1 MIGLP
6 SRKYEPDHTSARGH
20 SGLSGHPSA
29 VPHRGARSA
38 RIRGVQ
44 RIALFH
50 GYELTG
56 SGSNEYTR
64 YLARALA
71 DTGQEVHV
79 ICREPQPTDVVGI
92 SAAVAWHIDGGHEVL
107 FGTPSGPGS
116 IILHQLPHAG
126 VRPVYVTDK
135 LREGNVK
142 AFTDLTDA
150 ELAEVRSVAA
160 ESLRRVL
167 TAFPVDILHANHTV
181 LQPTIAADVCP
192 SLGIPFVIYPHGS
205 DIEYTIRQDQRFH
218 QLAGDALVA
227 ASGVITGSREMLTRL
242 LGLYPELGESI
253 RAKWSLVG
261 VGVDV
266 SRFVPIAHDQR
277 RSAIEALAAT
287 EPGGGRTPR
296 EAADLHRRLAA
307 EGVSAL
313 ESTPH
318 YAPELPDDDVVSTLL
333 DLDWENDHMVVF
345 VGALTVGKGVQGLIA
360 ALPYVLQQAP
370 DTQLIIVGSGRYRDV
385 LEALVHAIATGD
397 EVLLDELVA
406 HGNDLDHGPAVG
418 GWADVADYL
427 TDREHRRLV
436 LTAGP
441 EFAEHVHFT
450 GRLDHTR
457 LNMLF
462 GCADLAVFP
471 SVLPEA
477 YPLVLMESLA
487 IGVLPCAS
495 DLTGLGEGLRDL
507 EPELGAALVD
517 RLRLPTDPAARV
529 AGIGQ
534 QLASLLLDPQ
544 LHDQAET
551 LRRIAVERYDW
562 NVRAVQMLEAYES
575 AIERSADI
583 PLRS

>member
-1 MIGLP
+1 ML
-6 SRKYEPDHTSARGH
+6 K
-20 SGLSGHPSA
+20 
-29 VPHRGARSA
+29 
-38 RIRGVQ
+38 
-44 RIALFH
+44 IALFH

-79 ICREPQPTDVVGI
+79 ICREPHPGDVDGVA
-92 SAAVAWHIDGGHEVL
+92 AAVAWNPDGSHEVL
-107 FGTPSGPGS
+107 FGTPGGPGS
-116 IILHQLPHAG
+116 IIMHQLPHAR

-150 ELAEVRSVAA
+150 ELAEVRTVAR

-167 TAFPVDILHANHTV
+167 TTFPVDILHANHTV

-192 SLGIPFVIYPHGS
+192 SMGIPFVIYPHGS
-205 DIEYTIRQDQRFH
+205 DIEYTIRQDRRFY
-218 QLAGDALVA
+218 QLAGEALTA
-227 ASGVITGSREMLTRL
+227 AAGVITGSREMLDRL
-242 LGLYPELGESI
+242 LSLYPEMEDSL

-266 SRFVPIAHDQR
+266 SRFVPIAHER
-277 RSAIEALAAT
+277 RRNAIEALVAT
-287 EPGGGRTPR
+287 QPGGGRTPQ
-296 EAADLHRRLAA
+296 EAADLFQRLAV
-307 EGVSAL
+307 EGVAAL
-313 ESTPH
+313 ESSAH
-318 YAPELPDDDVVSTLL
+318 FAPELPDDDVVSKLEAVS
-333 DLDWENDHMVVF
+333 WENDQIVVF

-360 ALPYVLQQAP
+360 ALPYVLQRAP

-385 LEALVHAIATGD
+385 LEALVFAIATDD
-397 EVLLDELVA
+397 EALLDELVA
-406 HGNDLDHGPAVG
+406 RGNDLDHGPAVG
-418 GWADVADYL
+418 GWTDVADYL
-427 TDREHRRLV
+427 ADPEHRRLV
-436 LTAGP
+436 LSAGAD
-441 EFAEHVHFT
+441 FVEHVHFT

-457 LNMLF
+457 LNLLF

-507 EPELGAALVD
+507 EPELGSSLVD
-517 RLRLPTDPAARV
+517 RLRLPIDPAVRV

-534 QLASLLLDPQ
+534 QIASLLVDPQ
-544 LHDQAET
+544 LHGQTDT

-562 NVRAVQMLEAYES
+562 DVRAVQMLEAYER
-575 AIERSADI
+575 AIDRSA
-583 PLRS
+583 